1 MVEEELAHLEKEGII
16 EPVQFAEWAAPIVPV
31 LKKEKKSLRICGD
44 FKQTVNRAS
53 KLDKY
58 PIPKIE
64 DLFAKMCGG
73 KTFTKLDMS
82 QAYQQ
87 VGPLGKEFSE
97 VCGDKHSPWS
107 VPV

>member
-1 MVEEELAHLEKEGII
+1 MVEDKLERLLKEGII

-31 LKKEKKSLRICGD
+31 FKQDKKSLCICGD

-53 KLDKY
+53 KLDTY

-64 DLFAKMCGG
+64 DLFAKMSSG

-87 VGPLGKEFSE
+87 IPLEESSRKYVVVNTHRRF
-97 VCGDKHSPWS
+97 VS
-107 VPV
+107 V